1 MAERFEVMRESTER
15 GLANNT
21 PTHSGL
27 TGLNA
32 GLLKKYND
40 AREPLL
46 GALGRRAML
55 IALAVAEENAR
66 MGRIVAAPTAGS
78 CGILPGVIIAVGE
91 HYKLPYEAQVMSL
104 FTAAAIGYVIAE
116 KATLAG
122 ADGGCQAECGSAS
135 AMAAAAC
142 VELMGGTPAMCADA
156 AALAIKFLM
165 GLICDPVC
173 GLVEVPCVKRNA
185 SGATNALTAA
195 EMALA
200 GIKSAIPCDEV
211 ITAMGLVGKAIPQEL
226 RETSLGGLAVTATAK
241 AYGKG
246 GFKNV

>member
-1 MAERFEVMRESTER
+1 MV
-15 GLANNT
+15 
-21 PTHSGL
+21 
-27 TGLNA
+27 
-32 GLLKKYND
+32 
-40 AREPLL
+40 
-46 GALGRRAML
+46 

-91 HYKLPYEAQVMSL
+91 RFNLPYEAQIMSL
-104 FTAAAIGYVIAE
+104 FTAGGIGAVIAD

-142 VELMGGTPAMCADA
+142 VELMGGTADMCAQA
-156 AALAIKFLM
+156 AALAIKFVM
-165 GLICDPVC
+165 GLICDPVG

-185 SGATNALTAA
+185 SGATSALTAA
-195 EMALA
+195 SLALA

-211 ITAMGLVGKAIPQEL
+211 IVTMGLVGKVIPQEL

-241 AYGKG
+241 ASTIGKP
-246 GFKNV
+246 